1 METNGSQIP
10 IEFETSNSAVQI
22 PTQNSTTQIYL
33 IREDIPQSQEN
44 KNNLG
49 GKASHLNESRQHK
62 IVRVCP
68 NSQVELPEKTASESS
83 KNQTASKNTADT
95 DTPTQRKRLRTSVKT
110 KLDGPY
116 TCDKCKKSFKKETSL
131 KAHVRRT
138 YCQEGKSLVSYFG

>member
-1 METNGSQIP
+1 METNGTTQIP

-49 GKASHLNESRQHK
+49 VKASNLNESRQHK

-68 NSQVELPEKTASESS
+68 NSQVEIPERTASESS
-83 KNQTASKNTADT
+83 KNQTALKNKADT
-95 DTPTQRKRLRTSVKT
+95 DTPTQGKRSRTSAKA

-138 YCQEGKSLVSYFG
+138 YCQEGKSLVS

>member
-1 METNGSQIP
+1 METNGTQIP

-49 GKASHLNESRQHK
+49 VKASLLNESRQVK

-68 NSQVELPEKTASESS
+68 DSQVELPEKTESESS
-83 KNQTASKNTADT
+83 KNQTALKNKADT
-95 DTPTQRKRLRTSVKT
+95 DAPTQRKRSRTSAKA

-138 YCQEGKSLVSYFG
+138 YCQEGKSLVS